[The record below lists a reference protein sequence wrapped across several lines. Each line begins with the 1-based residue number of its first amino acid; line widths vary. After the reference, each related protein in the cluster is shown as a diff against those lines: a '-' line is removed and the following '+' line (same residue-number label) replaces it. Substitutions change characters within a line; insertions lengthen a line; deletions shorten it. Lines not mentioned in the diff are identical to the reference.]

1 MSRDQTT
8 PYSVSV
14 EGDRTLQ
21 AIVGAVLSSLPRTY
35 SRLEG
40 AVRAPV
46 DVVAVAGGGEWADA
60 AVQAID
66 AGVRGVIVIEPSP
79 VALPG
84 VDRLAEKAG
93 AQRAVVR
100 LARRWAGDPAVVPF
114 SRARAV
120 GGGTTL
126 VDSRIELPGGVRP
139 GPAAVAQIDLV
150 QTALKGTVEIE
161 SAVFLEDSYVA
172 TGRLVRGAHS
182 DLLLLSGASSMPFR
196 HRASVR
202 ELLLEGRRSLAIGD
216 GETAR
221 AAVASVGDREGT
233 RILPP
238 VYETGY
244 RAAWRALAAD
254 LDESRASGAAG
265 GAPPLSDLAEY
276 RHALTAAQPILE
288 NTAR

>member
-120 GGGTTL
+120 GGERLSWT
-126 VDSRIELPGGVRP
+126 VASNFPVECDRVR
-139 GPAAVAQIDLV
+139 
-150 QTALKGTVEIE
+150 
-161 SAVFLEDSYVA
+161 
-172 TGRLVRGAHS
+172 
-182 DLLLLSGASSMPFR
+182 
-196 HRASVR
+196 
-202 ELLLEGRRSLAIGD
+202 RRSPRS
-216 GETAR
+216 TWCR
-221 AAVASVGDREGT
+221 PR
-233 RILPP
+233 
-238 VYETGY
+238 
-244 RAAWRALAAD
+244 
-254 LDESRASGAAG
+254 
-265 GAPPLSDLAEY
+265 
-276 RHALTAAQPILE
+276 
-288 NTAR
+288 